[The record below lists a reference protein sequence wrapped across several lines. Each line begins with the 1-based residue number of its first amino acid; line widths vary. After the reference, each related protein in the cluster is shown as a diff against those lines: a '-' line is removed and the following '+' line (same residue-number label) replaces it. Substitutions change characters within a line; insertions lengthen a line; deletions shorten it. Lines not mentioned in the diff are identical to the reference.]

1 MSITD
6 IENHTALENFYVK
19 NSVYDMK
26 HIWPITRMDSAL
38 EAQSWKD
45 TLATHF
51 QLYEQ
56 LLSIVQFKNQYSEKL
71 MC

>member
-1 MSITD
+1 
-6 IENHTALENFYVK
+6 
-19 NSVYDMK
+19 MK
-26 HIWPITRMDSAL
+26 HIGPITRMDSAL

-51 QLYEQ
+51 QQ
-56 LLSIVQFKNQYSEKL
+56 CKNQSSEKL